1 MDEINPEILTQL
13 IASVQQSP
21 KYAQIAPSLVE
32 RIAREELQKRSN
44 FSESVKAVRSRLH
57 QLTGAYLPTK
67 VDYAQW
73 IALFRDSAQD
83 KHELCQRMLRL
94 HASTAERLSFK
105 KGKRSAVEA
114 CKRSMRWQSSCLSW
128 AETLKSALHCA

>member
-1 MDEINPEILTQL
+1 MDEINPGVLTQL
-13 IASVQQSP
+13 ITSVQQSP

-73 IALFRDSAQD
+73 
-83 KHELCQRMLRL
+83 
-94 HASTAERLSFK
+94 
-105 KGKRSAVEA
+105 
-114 CKRSMRWQSSCLSW
+114 
-128 AETLKSALHCA
+128 SALLGIQPKINMSFANACYVCTLPPLNACPS